1 MRFASCAAAS
11 TEPYSIAAHGNYA
24 PTFWDYATMI
34 GSLGLFLF
42 LFFLFLRYLPMIS
55 ITEMRELLPRK
66 QGGGGGH
73 SIMENAP

>member
-1 MRFASCAAAS
+1 MV
-11 TEPYSIAAHGNYA
+11 
-24 PTFWDYATMI
+24 
-34 GSLGLFLF
+34 GSLGLFFF
-42 LFFLFLRYLPMIS
+42 LFFLFIRYLPMIS

>member
-1 MRFASCAAAS
+1 MPNAF
-11 TEPYSIAAHGNYA
+11 
-24 PTFWDYATMI
+24 
-34 GSLGLFLF
+34 FLLSFF
-42 LFFLFLRYLPMIS
+42 LFFLFIRYFPMIS